1 MSEVFTL
8 AGGKL
13 RQGQPTRPS
22 LRLVKDQEQIDAE
35 QLAPISDAIFQI
47 GAHAAK
53 LACMLGDRDEA
64 CRLIDAEL
72 QVRLGFVSEGCGND

>member
-1 MSEVFTL
+1 MSEVYTL
-8 AGGKL
+8 TGSKM
-13 RQGQPTRPS
+13 RQGPAPKPA
-22 LRLVKDQEQIDAE
+22 LRLVKDQMQADAE

-72 QVRLGFVSEGCGND
+72 QVRLGYAECGND